1 MVEDVKLDFQRLE
14 RIGISEAIFCE
25 QKSPAQ
31 IAKILEHAAAAD
43 APLLLTR
50 LAAQKYAEL
59 EQQCERDLDYDPLS
73 QTAFFNHTARTPQA
87 SRQVASVAAGTSDSV
102 VAREAL
108 RTLEF
113 NAIAATAILDVGVAG
128 LWRLMERLEDI
139 RAHRVVIVVAG
150 MDAALVSVLGGL
162 IEQPLIAVPTSA
174 GYGAARK
181 GETALAAALASCAPG
196 VTVCNIDNGYG
207 AACAAL
213 RIIGDRRGGPKSSSI
228 GTTST

>member
-1 MVEDVKLDFQRLE
+1 MVEDVKLDFARAQ
-14 RIGISEAIFCE
+14 RIGIGEAIFCAG
-25 QKSPAQ
+25 KSAAQ
-31 IAKILEHAAAAD
+31 ISNILDLAAAAD
-43 APLLLTR
+43 AQLLLTR
-50 LAAQKYAEL
+50 LTAEKFGVL
-59 EQQCERDLDYDPLS
+59 GQRGGRDLDYDPLS
-73 QTAFFNHTARTPQA
+73 QTAFFNHRAPA
-87 SRQVASVAAGTSDSV
+87 SQGAQQVAIVAAGTSDSV

-113 NAIAATAILDVGVAG
+113 NGISTTAILDVGVAG

-162 IEQPLIAVPTSA
+162 IGQPLIAVPTSA
-174 GYGAARK
+174 GYGAARH
-181 GETALAAALASCAPG
+181 GETALAAALATCAPG

-213 RIIGDRRGGPKSSSI
+213 RIVGDWCVGPQSSSF
-228 GTTST
+228 GGD